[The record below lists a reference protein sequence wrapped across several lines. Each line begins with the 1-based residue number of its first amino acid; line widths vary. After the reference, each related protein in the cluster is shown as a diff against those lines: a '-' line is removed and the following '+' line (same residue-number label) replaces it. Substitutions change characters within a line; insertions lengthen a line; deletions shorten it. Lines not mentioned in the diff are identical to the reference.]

1 MNRFQKSEFKFLL
14 SSRHCNSLHARLS
27 KNRKNHTL
35 SESDKKYSKTLLQ
48 NVLERNFHFLPI
60 FKKRN
65 IKDLLSMQ
73 ERFVF
78 HYFEDGVKNE
88 IPFQILL
95 PLKKM
100 FSVQSTSL
108 FLTIPSSNV
117 ISSNFGVFSEYMNFT
132 RTNLIISEQCAIP
145 QTKWKTWRLLW
156 NSGPNSKVES
166 SSIAKSAQI
175 VQNELKSFL
184 KEPSYFRG

>member
-1 MNRFQKSEFKFLL
+1 
-14 SSRHCNSLHARLS
+14 
-27 KNRKNHTL
+27 
-35 SESDKKYSKTLLQ
+35 
-48 NVLERNFHFLPI
+48 
-60 FKKRN
+60 
-65 IKDLLSMQ
+65 MQ

-95 PLKKM
+95 PLKLM

-145 QTKWKTWRLLW
+145 QTKWKT
-156 NSGPNSKVES
+156 
-166 SSIAKSAQI
+166 
-175 VQNELKSFL
+175 
-184 KEPSYFRG
+184 